1 MIRTVIKRDGS
12 REQFDP
18 EKLNK
23 WAEYATAHSVRWS
36 EIAMA
41 TVAQLYDGC
50 TTDDIHQAMINAC
63 TNKKTEKHLKVAARL
78 LRGKI
83 YKDVYGKSTPD
94 TFRESYSRLVKDGYW
109 EDFGLTEEQLDVVSD
124 NIDHQ
129 ADKNYEYTSL
139 LQFIDK
145 YALKRFVD
153 GKPVIVETPQ
163 LMLMGISLALFK
175 HDTLDHAMNFYHL
188 IKERKINIATPIMA
202 AARTGSNEF
211 ASCFLAS
218 AGDTLESISAGTS
231 LCYTMTANRAGVGM
245 EYAIRSAGDEVGK
258 GKCLHAGKLPYYKM
272 LVETIKATSQGS
284 RGGAGTVSFNILDP
298 EIDDLLRLKN
308 PVTPTSKRIELLD
321 YGVVLNNEFLRRVAK
336 NEDWLLISIRDA
348 PDLYDAFYDKR
359 GTFSEVLNK
368 YLEKFASGE
377 LKFNGGVLKARE
389 IMKTL
394 LVQRAETGRIYT
406 FNVDNVND
414 HSGFE
419 ETVRISNLCHEVCL
433 PTRPFKD
440 HLSLH
445 KPVQDGD
452 GLVGLCFL
460 LATDVA
466 RSSYEDLGHV
476 NYYACRALDNILTM
490 TDYPFEVLRDIGHS
504 YRSIGV
510 GITNLAYLMA
520 KNGVSYSSE
529 SGRNLVHKM
538 MEKHQYSLY
547 EASVSLAKERG
558 SFPWIGKTKLKD
570 AITVID
576 TYKRDIDAHHTQPLL
591 CNWSSIKEKIRVHGV
606 RFATH
611 SAMMPCESSS
621 VFGYSTNGPYPIRV
635 GRVMKSRPEGLV
647 PFFAPEFDTLKDQYE
662 LAWDIET
669 QDLYKIYGII
679 QKFTDQGIS
688 ADTYLPISSMEG
700 GKAPLGK
707 LMKDFLFSQKIGMKT
722 HYYMHSQTENKDA
735 VEDTEEDC
743 ASCKL

>member
-1 MIRTVIKRDGS
+1 MIRNVIKRDGTQ
-12 REQFDP
+12 EQFDP

-109 EDFGLTEEQLDVVSD
+109 EDFGLTEEQLDVVSS

-145 YALKRFVD
+145 YALKRFVG

-188 IKERKINIATPIMA
+188 IKDRKINIATPIMA

-245 EYAIRSAGDEVGK
+245 EYDVRSLDDVVGK
-258 GKCLHAGKLPYYKM
+258 DKCLHGGKIPHYKM
-272 LVETIKATSQGS
+272 LVSTIQSVKQGS
-284 RGGAGTVSFNILDP
+284 RAGAGTVYFNVLDP

-308 PVTPTSKRIELLD
+308 PVTPLSKRVELLD
-321 YGVVLNNEFLRRVAK
+321 YSLSLNNEFLRRVAK
-336 NEDWLLISIRDA
+336 NEDWLLISKVDA
-348 PDLYDAFYDKR
+348 PDLHDAFYNQR
-359 GTFSEVLNK
+359 EAFSELLSK
-368 YLEKFASGE
+368 YLTLCTTGE
-377 LKFNGGVLKARE
+377 LKFNGSVVKARE
-389 IMKTL
+389 VMKTFL
-394 LVQRAETGRIYT
+394 IQRAETGRIYA

-414 HSGFE
+414 HSPYKIPI
-419 ETVRISNLCHEVCL
+419 RISNLCSETCL
-433 PTRPFKD
+433 PTRPFKN
-440 HLSLH
+440 HISLH
-445 KPVQDGD
+445 NPVSDDD

-460 LATDVA
+460 LATDIA
-466 RSSYEDLGHV
+466 RSTYDELQYV
-476 NYYACRALDNILTM
+476 NYYACRALDNIMTM
-490 TDYPFEVLRDIGHS
+490 TDYPFEVLKDIGHNF
-504 YRSIGV
+504 RSIGV

-520 KNGVSYSSE
+520 KSGFKYSSLE
-529 SGRNLVHKM
+529 GRNLIHKY

-547 EASVSLAKERG
+547 EASVSLSKERG
-558 SFPWIGKTKLKD
+558 KLGWIEKTNFAEGL
-570 AITVID
+570 TVID
-576 TYKRDIDAHHTQPLL
+576 TYKRDIDEHHTQPLL
-591 CNWSSIKEKIRVHGV
+591 CDWNHIKQQILDHGV
-606 RFATH
+606 RFSTH
-611 SAMMPCESSS
+611 SAMMPCESSATY
-621 VFGYSTNGPYPIRV
+621 GYSTNGPYPIRV

-669 QDLYKIYGII
+669 QDLYKVYGII
-679 QKFTDQGIS
+679 QKFTDQSIS
-688 ADTYLPISSMEG
+688 ADSYLPISSMEG

-735 VEDTEEDC
+735 AEDTEEDC